1 MAGYT
6 DRIFAVTAKDFE
18 GKQAQHEHYGKVVV
32 TGRPKGARSM
42 VNIRVVQRGPG
53 WDDINQKYKKY
64 FVGSYLQKDG
74 SRSLRWGFTNT
85 DQYGTEDTVHIE
97 SLTLIQ

>member
-6 DRIFAVTAKDFE
+6 DRIFTMTAKDYV
-18 GKQAQHEHYGKVVV
+18 GKEADHPYYGKVVV
-32 TGRPKGARSM
+32 TGRPKRSKAM
-42 VNIRVVQRGPG
+42 VEIRCIQRGPG